1 MSTRSKFRLK
11 TIAERNG
18 SSFYRVFGRMRGTV
32 KILGDIVG
40 PVWDDGPWDA
50 ELGIA
55 YRGENGEP
63 VYYTGNGTETT
74 DDLP

>member
-1 MSTRSKFRLK
+1 MANTRTRDKRRFNLPFVGRK
-11 TIAERNG
+11 V
-18 SSFYRVFGRMRGTV
+18 SSCAGLMRGTARI
-32 KILGDIVG
+32 KGDIMSPAG
-40 PVWDDGPWDA
+40 DTLWDA

-74 DDLP
+74 DDLK